1 MAQESL
7 VRREIQSQPRVWHQV
22 WLRLQ
27 EARQTTGGV
36 VLSQCW
42 DGVYFIGCGS
52 TYNPALAAAALHEQ
66 VTGQQ
71 AFGVPSSE
79 VALFTT
85 AVYPDAPGQ
94 SFLLVALSR
103 SGTTTETLLAVE
115 QHQARG
121 LPALAVTTQGN
132 SPLVRQ
138 CQAALV
144 LAEGAE
150 ESIPQTRSF
159 TSMYLA
165 TQYLAGLMADDEAF
179 IAALGRLP
187 AYAEDVLERSSR
199 QAAQLAQA
207 GWERIIYLGSGP
219 YYGLACEGMLKAK
232 EMGLAWSEAYHFP
245 ELRHGPIALV
255 DERTLVIGL
264 LSDTGGRVEQ
274 AVLSDARELGAITL
288 AIGEQPPADLARHS
302 IALQTGLSD
311 QARGALYLLPLQ
323 LLAEECAR
331 ARGLDPDAPR
341 HLQPAVVLEG
351 V

>member
-7 VRREIQSQPRVWHQV
+7 VRQEIQSQPRVWQQV
-22 WLRLQ
+22 WEHLQ
-27 EARQTTGGV
+27 EARQTVGGV

-42 DGVYFIGCGS
+42 DGVYFAGCGS
-52 TYNPALAAAALHEQ
+52 TYYLALASAAVHQQ

-71 AFGVPSSE
+71 TRGVPSSE

-85 AVYPDAPGQ
+85 TVYPDAPGQ
-94 SFLLVALSR
+94 TYLLVALSR

-121 LPALAVTTQGN
+121 LPAVAITTVGT

-138 CQAALV
+138 CQAAIV
-144 LAEGAE
+144 LAEAAE
-150 ESIPQTRSF
+150 GSVPQTRSF
-159 TSMYLA
+159 TSMFLA
-165 TQYLAGLMADDEAF
+165 SQYLAGLMADDESYLATLGSL
-179 IAALGRLP
+179 AAYG
-187 AYAEDVLERSSR
+187 EDILERSAKP
-199 QAAQLAQA
+199 AAQLAQA

-219 YYGLACEGMLKAK
+219 YYGLACEGMLTAK

-245 ELRHGPIALV
+245 ELRHGPLALV

-264 LSDTGGRVEQ
+264 LSDAGGRVEQ
-274 AVLSDARELGAITL
+274 AVLADARELGAITL
-288 AIGEQPPADLARHS
+288 AIGDQPPADLARHT
-302 IALQTGLSD
+302 IALRTGLSD
-311 QARGALYLLPLQ
+311 PARGALNLLPLQ
-323 LLAEECAR
+323 LLAVELAH

-341 HLQPAVVLEG
+341 HLQPAVLLEG